1 MCRPTHSNTARLT
14 GQQGREE
21 RRRQRVAVRV
31 GVGRGFWA
39 GSGHLVASGQRAA
52 GAELTQG
59 EHWGGMKET
68 SIILIELR
76 TKKRELAKQAVEVR
90 W

>member
-1 MCRPTHSNTARLT
+1 M
-14 GQQGREE
+14 
-21 RRRQRVAVRV
+21 
-31 GVGRGFWA
+31 
-39 GSGHLVASGQRAA
+39 ASGQRAA